1 MDRRDFVRASA
12 ASLALAAGGRAT
24 TDAKPRVGVIGCG
37 WFGMWDLQMLM
48 DVATIEVIGLSDPD
62 KQMLDNA
69 ASWVEGKGQK
79 RPKLVKHY
87 QELLAEKPDIVIVGT
102 PDHWH
107 PLAMIDAVKA
117 GADVY

>member
-1 MDRRDFVRASA
+1 MNRRDFVRSAA

-24 TDAKPRVGVIGCG
+24 ADNKPRVAVIGCG

-48 DVATIEVIGLSDPD
+48 DVASVEVIGLADAD
-62 KQMLDNA
+62 KAMLDKA

-79 RPKLVKHY
+79 RQKLVKRY

-117 GADVY
+117 GAEV